1 MSRSFPP
8 KLSGIF
14 PLLYEKLDELRELCC
29 LAELADYSCDRRYL
43 QNQELFQTSEL
54 RTDTE
59 VQKQV
64 AALTESDFTRRVP
77 RKERQATQK
86 ELLNLPLLPT
96 TTIGSFPQTKE
107 VKQNRTKFRKGEIS
121 EEEYRNNAKGF
132 IRDCI
137 ALQENFGLDV
147 LVHGEFETQ
156 RHGGIFWRKSVWL
169 CVYHRR
175 LGTVLRYTGRKAADC
190 VRGRQ
195 TQEVHYYRLYP
206 LCQFPDG

>member
-1 MSRSFPP
+1 MPYTVKNEPQLSTEIIRHFSFA
-8 KLSGIF
+8 
-14 PLLYEKLDELRELCC
+14 YEKLDELRELCC

-137 ALQENFGLDV
+137 ALQENIGLDV
-147 LVHGEFETQ
+147 LVHGEFERNDMVEFFGENLSGYVFTI
-156 RHGGIFWRKSVWL
+156 GGWVQS
-169 CVYHRR
+169 Y
-175 LGTVLRYTGRKAADC
+175 GTRGVKPPIVFGDCLLYTSDAAD
-190 VRGRQ
+190 
-195 TQEVHYYRLYP
+195 E
-206 LCQFPDG
+206 